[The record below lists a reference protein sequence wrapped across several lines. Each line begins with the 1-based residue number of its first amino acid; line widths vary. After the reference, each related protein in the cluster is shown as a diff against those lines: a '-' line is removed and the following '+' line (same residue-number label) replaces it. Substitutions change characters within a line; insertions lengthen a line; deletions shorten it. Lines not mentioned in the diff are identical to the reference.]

1 MPPEDLHATGKI
13 ATTVE
18 GVDMSD
24 DQWLEKAAEAVGA
37 VSGNTYVQ
45 LNRGL
50 LTVDQI
56 NYFLD
61 SMPMELTFAD
71 SNNQFCII
79 TCVKKPMK
87 CWQLVFPVRWAIH

>member
-1 MPPEDLHATGKI
+1 
-13 ATTVE
+13 
-18 GVDMSD
+18 MSD
-24 DQWLEKAAEAVGA
+24 DHWLEKASEAVGA
-37 VSGNTYVQ
+37 VSGNTYVK

-71 SNNQFCII
+71 NNNQFYII
-79 TCVKKPMK
+79 ICAKKRK
-87 CWQLVFPVRWAIH
+87 RC

>member
-1 MPPEDLHATGKI
+1 VSICT
-13 ATTVE
+13 
-18 GVDMSD
+18 D

-71 SNNQFCII
+71 SNNQFLYYNLRQEAQGHVGSSCSRPSGQSIS
-79 TCVKKPMK
+79 KLSP
-87 CWQLVFPVRWAIH
+87 